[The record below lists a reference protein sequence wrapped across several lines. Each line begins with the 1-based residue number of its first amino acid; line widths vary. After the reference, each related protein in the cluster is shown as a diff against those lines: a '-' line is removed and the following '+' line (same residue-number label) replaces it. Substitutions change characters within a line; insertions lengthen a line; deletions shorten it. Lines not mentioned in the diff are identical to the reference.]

1 MGSNFIVTE
10 FKGKAA
16 ITSNCWR
23 CRSQAVSQQLN
34 GDFDEQIRVIYT
46 VTSDY
51 ARQYAIR
58 GFLQDDPVSED
69 VVAQPTFGMGPQR
82 PPDFNVVHTRWLQ
95 PGIGDLGI
103 ASLIWNA
110 KDGKLSLGGL
120 EMNGIMGW
128 NGGINTDR
136 TPFDP
141 IKPVGSWTTDAP
153 VLNLPVVVKNHLGDN
168 GVSVHQL
175 SCEQL
180 ENPIMSAANLMAS
193 VGGQQAIDEFIP
205 PAGTPGADGT
215 RLPPATVEQ
224 IAPAVDG
231 VRQMFYKAA
240 GLAAP
245 AATAVSN
252 PTAGQRVA
260 ITNGPTDVTVDGS
273 AQTPQA
279 APAPVAAAPTPVG
292 AAPATRAPS
301 GPPEP
306 SAGQVQA
313 APTQTIRTAAKPSFD
328 CTKASTG
335 PERLI
340 CSDPDLAALDVKL
353 MADYRDRSRTTTPV
367 PPVRNARRRT
377 SPSSGRGYEMS
388 GTPAHRPPAWGRH
401 TRSGSRTSR
410 GCSTP
415 NPGLAP
421 SHHPRRDRVLSGLVA
436 SSRSRGPPRDDL
448 GRARRGSTYEGND
461 PRLSAGNQGM
471 ISGEDGKRY
480 GFKGTDFRGNV
491 LTLKSGQGADF
502 ELSDS
507 GAAIDIYVLQHPPV
521 SAPKPAT
528 PAQPHGSGGD
538 GTSYL
543 RGTVLGYHPETGN
556 GMISGDDGQRYSF
569 RGTDFKGNVLSLE
582 NRTGRRF

>member
-1 MGSNFIVTE
+1 MLRYIKSGQRAVARGGSGVAGHILLACAASLCLASCGSSGVKIARSEASASQSLDGTAKRALAISDDLIRQMSAKCDDSIAVMGSNFIVTE
-10 FKGKAA
+10 FKGKAV
-16 ITSNCWR
+16 ITSNVEV
-23 CRSQAVSQQLN
+23 SQPSGVQQLN

-120 EMNGIMGW
+120 EMNEIMGW

-353 MADYRDRSRTTTPV
+353 MADYRDLISDNHPGAACPECKAKNVAEQRAWIRN
-367 PPVRNARRRT
+367 VRNAC
-377 SPSSGRGYEMS
+377 SSAACM
-388 GTPAHRPPAWGRH
+388 
-401 TRSGSRTSR
+401 
-410 GCSTP
+410 
-415 NPGLAP
+415 
-421 SHHPRRDRVLSGLVA
+421 
-436 SSRSRGPPRDDL
+436 
-448 GRARRGSTYEGND
+448 
-461 PRLSAGNQGM
+461 
-471 ISGEDGKRY
+471 
-480 GFKGTDFRGNV
+480 
-491 LTLKSGQGADF
+491 
-502 ELSDS
+502 
-507 GAAIDIYVLQHPPV
+507 GAAYKKRIKDIEGKLDAEYQ
-521 SAPKPAT
+521 
-528 PAQPHGSGGD
+528 D
-538 GTSYL
+538 
-543 RGTVLGYHPETGN
+543 
-556 GMISGDDGQRYSF
+556 
-569 RGTDFKGNVLSLE
+569 
-582 NRTGRRF
+582 